1 MTLLEFFQT
10 QLIPLF
16 GDIGL
21 LTDMDM
27 GILGTW
33 TPAQIVTLIFVVM
46 LFGCVSHF
54 LTVVPYRLLLRLIQY
69 RRWRG

>member
-54 LTVVPYRLLLRLIQY
+54 LTVVPYRLLLCC
-69 RRWRG
+69 GF

>member
-1 MTLLEFFQT
+1 MTLLEFFQM

-21 LTDMDM
+21 LDEMNM

-33 TPAQIVTLIFVVM
+33 TPAQLVTTLFVVM
-46 LFGCVSHF
+46 LFGCIAHF
-54 LTVVPYRLLLRLIQY
+54 LTIVPYRLLLRLIQY
-69 RRWRG
+69 RRWKG